1 MTKVSII
8 MTCNNGEMY
17 LRDAIKSIIAQTFK
31 KWELIF
37 LDNNSTDNSKKI
49 LYEFKDKRIFYF
61 KNNFK
66 LNLGAARNLAF
77 KKCKGDLITF
87 LDVDDLWDKNKLMLQ
102 FKKFQNNQ
110 NIQILYTKY
119 YILKN
124 KKLINKKNYKF
135 VKGKIKKDIMIYLG
149 VCVVMIFLLWNG
161 ILERWEG
168 ILLFTGI
175 IFYTIHSFITDKS
188 HDEDFESAVSTWHRT
203 ILFLVFGFVLL
214 YFGSEY
220 FIDGAIGFAKIIG
233 VNDLIIGMSVVAL
246 GTSLPELVTSVFA
259 VVKKEH
265 SISVGNILGSNL
277 FNILSVLGLVSII
290 TPLSVESSIFSFEI
304 PFMIGT
310 GLLLIPISLRQRPIS
325 KGISF
330 SMLIGYFIFIFILFT
345 EPML

>member
-1 MTKVSII
+1 MII
-8 MTCNNGEMY
+8 SVIY
-17 LRDAIKSIIAQTFK
+17 LIIGTVLLYFGADWMVKSSVNIA
-31 KWELIF
+31 
-37 LDNNSTDNSKKI
+37 S
-49 LYEFKDKRIFYF
+49 
-61 KNNFK
+61 K
-66 LNLGAARNLAF
+66 LNISRFVIGLTIVAFGTSLPELGVSLKAALYDKSGIAIGNII
-77 KKCKGDLITF
+77 GSNIT
-87 LDVDDLWDKNKLMLQ
+87 
-102 FKKFQNNQ
+102 
-110 NIQILYTKY
+110 NILLVLGFCSLFSPLVIS
-119 YILKN
+119 
-124 KKLINKKNYKF
+124 F
-135 VKGKIKKDIMIYLG
+135 SKIKKDILIYLG
-149 VCVVMIFLLWNG
+149 VCVVLIFLLWNE

-168 ILLFTGI
+168 ILMFTGI
-175 IFYTIHSFITDKS
+175 IFYTIHAFITDKD
-188 HDEDFESAVSTWHRT
+188 HDEDFEDPVSTWHRT
-203 ILFLVFGFVLL
+203 ILFLVFGIVLL

-220 FIDGAIGFAKIIG
+220 FISGAIGFAKIIG
-233 VNDLIIGMSVVAL
+233 VSDLIIGMSVVAL

-259 VVKKEH
+259 IVKKEH

>member
-1 MTKVSII
+1 MII
-8 MTCNNGEMY
+8 SVIY
-17 LRDAIKSIIAQTFK
+17 LIIGTVLLYFGADWLVKSSVHIA
-31 KWELIF
+31 
-37 LDNNSTDNSKKI
+37 S
-49 LYEFKDKRIFYF
+49 
-61 KNNFK
+61 K
-66 LNLGAARNLAF
+66 LNISRFVIGLTIVAFGTSLPELGVSLKAALYGKSGIAIGNII
-77 KKCKGDLITF
+77 GSNIT
-87 LDVDDLWDKNKLMLQ
+87 
-102 FKKFQNNQ
+102 
-110 NIQILYTKY
+110 NILLVLGICSLFSPIVIL
-119 YILKN
+119 
-124 KKLINKKNYKF
+124 F
-135 VKGKIKKDIMIYLG
+135 SKIKKDILIYLG
-149 VCVVMIFLLWNG
+149 VCVVLIFFMWNE

-188 HDEDFESAVSTWHRT
+188 HDEDFESSVSTWHRT

-259 VVKKEH
+259 AVKKEH
-265 SISVGNILGSNL
+265 SISVGNIIGSNL

-290 TPLSVESSIFSFEI
+290 TPLSVENSIFSFEI

-310 GLLLIPISLRQRPIS
+310 GLLLIPISLRQKAIS